1 MKLIC
6 PNCHYTVTIDAAS
19 SRPDGDGETA
29 CARCGEPMNQLLWN
43 GSQPSTLAT
52 AIAAPKAIAPQRI
65 MENQNAYAPSAEPS
79 FDDVLEIPTPLRSA
93 QPVTDQMLVLED
105 VIPAQD
111 FSDDDEIP
119 DSQIEFTDDAEG
131 FMSERED
138 GPIHPAEAS
147 ALDDDKS
154 QLAGPQVYGA
164 SQTSSFDYEG
174 GRAWLRI
181 APMLLLLGTLV
192 FFALYYL
199 GNRVGVRDRTQE
211 AAATQ
216 PSQPETQSAAPAAA
230 LPENSQNASQSLP
243 PAEGNAAVTAEP
255 VQSTTAAQSTTAV
268 VASKDETPKPVEEP
282 KVETAKTESKP
293 PATQPAPA
301 VNTPTAPAATT
312 PVADQGTG
320 NFTVQV
326 GSYNNAAQADERV
339 SRLRSGGVEA
349 RVVRAEIPHRGT
361 WYRVQAGR
369 FTSQMEAARYATELK
384 GKGATDDFVVTSAQ
398 NQ

>member
-6 PNCHYTVTIDAAS
+6 PNCQSTVTIDAAA
-19 SRPDGDGETA
+19 SRSNGGGETP
-29 CARCGEPMNQLLWN
+29 CARCGEPMQQLPWN
-43 GSQPSTLAT
+43 GSQSSTLAT
-52 AIAAPKAIAPQRI
+52 AIAAPEAIAPQRI

-111 FSDDDEIP
+111 FYDDDEIP
-119 DSQIEFTDDAEG
+119 DSQIEFTDDGEG
-131 FMSERED
+131 FMPDRED
-138 GPIHPAEAS
+138 GQMHPAEAS
-147 ALDDDKS
+147 ALDADKS
-154 QLAGPQVYGA
+154 QLAGPQVYSA

-199 GNRVGVRDRTQE
+199 GNRVGVRDKTQE

-216 PSQPETQSAAPAAA
+216 PSQPETQSAAPAAV
-230 LPENSQNASQSLP
+230 PENTQNASQSLP
-243 PAEGNAAVTAEP
+243 SAEGNAAVAAEP
-255 VQSTTAAQSTTAV
+255 VQSTTAA
-268 VASKDETPKPVEEP
+268 VAPKDETPKPVEEP

-293 PATQPAPA
+293 PATVAAPA
-301 VNTPTAPAATT
+301 VTTPTAPAATI

-369 FTSQMEAARYATELK
+369 FTSQTEAARYATELK